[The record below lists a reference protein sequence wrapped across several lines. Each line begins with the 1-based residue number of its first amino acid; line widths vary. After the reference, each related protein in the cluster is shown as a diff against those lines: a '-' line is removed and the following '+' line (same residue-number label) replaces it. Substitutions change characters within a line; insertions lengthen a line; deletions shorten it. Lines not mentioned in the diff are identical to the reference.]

1 MRSPAEILF
10 RLRQETLNLGIF
22 WRPPRW
28 RGGKV
33 FRLALPALPPVTEM
47 VPDFRPP
54 VAWRRDPDSGVESPL
69 RYFRLIP
76 YLDAARAGDHK
87 KIWDLNRHQEI
98 AVWAWRGETQR
109 AKDLLEDWITANPV
123 HQGMNWTSAL
133 EVAFRAIS
141 WLYIWHAPG
150 SRMPAAFL
158 DVLYAHGA
166 HLDANLS
173 IYFSPNTHLLGEA
186 VALHAL
192 GLFFRNEG
200 WRRRGREV
208 VLDCLRTQVLADGAY
223 FEQSTYYHVYALD
236 FFHLHHRLEAMPA
249 EAQAILGRMAGF
261 LKALLG
267 EAGYLSF
274 LGDDDGGRLFHPF
287 SEASRFGAWTLGEIN
302 ADPPQSAYPESGLY
316 FLTNDKVQV
325 LFDAGPF
332 ARGSAGHSH
341 ADLLSFTA
349 RTGQREV
356 LIDPGTYTY
365 VGDAAQRELFR
376 SSAMHNTLRV
386 NGMEQ
391 AKPAG
396 PFRWRDTPE
405 PRVVSAEAAKVCA
418 EYTNGGGFTHR
429 RTLHWNPQEESL
441 YVKDQ
446 VTGPPGRHRI
456 EQFWHFG
463 SEREIERL
471 KLEPHEGFRFQERPE
486 LSFRSRRFGRRE
498 AAPAFAFQGEAALP
512 CTLTARVYLA
522 PDDTIGK

>member
-10 RLRQETLNLGIF
+10 RLRQETLNLAIF
-22 WRPPRW
+22 WHPPRW
-28 RGGKV
+28 RGGEV
-33 FRLALPALPPVTEM
+33 FRLALPALPPVTET

-54 VAWRRDPDSGVESPL
+54 VSWRRDPDSGVESPL
-69 RYFRLIP
+69 SYFRRIP

-87 KIWDLNRHQEI
+87 KIWDLNRHQEL
-98 AVWAWRGETQR
+98 AVWAWQGQAQR
-109 AKDLLEDWITANPV
+109 VGALLEDWIAANPV

-141 WLYIWHAPG
+141 WLYVWHAPG
-150 SRMPAAFL
+150 SQTPLAFL

-173 IYFSPNTHLLGEA
+173 VYFSPNTHLLGEA

-192 GLFFRNEG
+192 GLFFRNEN

-208 VLDCLRTQVLADGAY
+208 VLDCLRSQVLADGAY

-236 FFHLHHRLEAMPA
+236 FFQLHHSLEAMPA
-249 EAQAILGRMAGF
+249 DSLAIVRRMGGF
-261 LKALLG
+261 LRALLG
-267 EAGYLSF
+267 EAGFLSF

-287 SEASRFGAWTLGEIN
+287 SEATRFGTWTLME
-302 ADPPQSAYPESGLY
+302 AETDAPQNAYPEAGLY
-316 FLTNDKVQV
+316 FLANEKVQV

-349 RTGQREV
+349 RTGQQEV

-365 VGDAAQRELFR
+365 VADPAQRELFR
-376 SSAMHNTLRV
+376 SSAMHNTLCV
-386 NGMEQ
+386 NGIEQ
-391 AKPAG
+391 AKAAG
-396 PFRWRDTPE
+396 PFRWRDTPQ
-405 PRVVSAEAAKVCA
+405 PRVLCAEATKVSAE
-418 EYTNGGGFTHR
+418 YINSGGITHR
-429 RTLHWNPQEESL
+429 RTLRWNAQEVSL
-441 YVKDQ
+441 YIEDY
-446 VTGPPGRHRI
+446 VTGPPGRHHI

-463 SEREIERL
+463 SDRELKRL
-471 KLEPHEGFRFQERPE
+471 ELEACEGFALQERPD
-486 LSFRSRRFGRRE
+486 LSFRSRRFAQRE
-498 AAPAFAFQGEAALP
+498 AAPAFAFQGEATLP
-512 CTLTARVYLA
+512 CTLRARVYLA